1 MAVDKDL
8 EQSKLQSI
16 YPSDA
21 ELTPFTLNVL
31 KLESILF
38 RVEMELDRPV
48 VEVPRLNILMSEASS
63 LREELFAQ
71 KDRAVAAAGI
81 SDGNVQ
87 RFVQLLPTF
96 NRLATKI
103 VDVALY
109 GKVAMRSNSSGPP
122 DVPTDNALKNGDDE
136 NMEKRVE
143 KLESELASIKLDI
156 GIIKANGATKSDIA
170 ETKAVVSEAKS
181 TIILWVV
188 TAIVLAQILP
198 GLLKKFGFF

>member
-1 MAVDKDL
+1 MAVDRDL

-21 ELTPFTLNVL
+21 ELTPFTLNIL

-48 VEVPRLNILMSEASS
+48 VEVPRLNILMSDASS

-71 KDRAVAAAGI
+71 KDRAIAAAGI
-81 SDGNVQ
+81 SDANVQ

-103 VDVALY
+103 VDVALH
-109 GKVAMRSNSSGPP
+109 GKVALRSNSGGPP
-122 DVPTDNALKNGDDE
+122 DVPADNALKNGDDE

-188 TAIVLAQILP
+188 TAIILAQILP
-198 GLLKKFGFF
+198 GLLKKFGFL